1 MGTASVLLLCLGPPA
16 SQRGPLG
23 ISVGMPDIT
32 FIPQPQ
38 NSPAD
43 LSGIFIIIVIIVIFF
58 CVDFL
63 RELGL
68 PSVLGKYS
76 ETFSL

>member
-38 NSPAD
+38 NNSAD
-43 LSGIFIIIVIIVIFF
+43 LSGIFIIIVIIVFLLFF
-58 CVDFL
+58 LFWLFAGVAL
-63 RELGL
+63 RPRKIL
-68 PSVLGKYS
+68 
-76 ETFSL
+76 

>member
-58 CVDFL
+58 YVDFL
-63 RELGL
+63 REL